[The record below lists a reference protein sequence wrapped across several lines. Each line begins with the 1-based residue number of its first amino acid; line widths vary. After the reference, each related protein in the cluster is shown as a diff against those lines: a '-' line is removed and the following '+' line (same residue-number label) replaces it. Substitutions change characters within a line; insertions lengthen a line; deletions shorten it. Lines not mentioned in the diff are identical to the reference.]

1 MTDLDSVLR
10 SRDIT
15 LPAGLNS
22 QCYHFSSSHVWM
34 WELDHKEGWV
44 LKNWCFH
51 TVVLEKTLESPS
63 DSKEIKPVN
72 PKGNQPWI
80 FIGMTDAEAEAP
92 IFWPPDV
99 KSQLTGKNPDAGKDW
114 GEEENRATEDEMVN
128 SLDMSLSKLQEIVKD
143 RESWCAAAHGPTKSQ
158 IQLSDWTTT
167 TTTIL
172 VLLTV
177 FEFAI
182 ALIQAY
188 VFTFLVSLYLYDNT
202 QWPSKPISHS
212 KSQFWPLT
220 GALSV
225 LLITTGLVTW
235 CHFNSVI
242 SSLGL
247 LTDTLTV

>member
-1 MTDLDSVLR
+1 MKFCGLALLR
-10 SRDIT
+10 CFQF
-15 LPAGLNS
+15 LALLWNS
-22 QCYHFSSSHVWM
+22 GYLM
-34 WELDHKEGWV
+34 WRA
-44 LKNWCFH
+44 NS
-51 TVVLEKTLESPS
+51 LEKTLMLGKIE
-63 DSKEIKPVN
+63 
-72 PKGNQPWI
+72 GRRR
-80 FIGMTDAEAEAP
+80 
-92 IFWPPDV
+92 
-99 KSQLTGKNPDAGKDW
+99 TGQQRMRWWDGII
-114 GEEENRATEDEMVN
+114 N
-128 SLDMSLSKLQEIVKD
+128 SMDMSSSRLQEIVKD
-143 RESWCAAAHGPTKSQ
+143 RESWCAAHGPTNSQ

-167 TTTIL
+167 TTIL
-172 VLLTV
+172 VLLTA

-188 VFTFLVSLYLYDNT
+188 IFTFLVSLCLYDNT

-242 SSLGL
+242 LSSLGL